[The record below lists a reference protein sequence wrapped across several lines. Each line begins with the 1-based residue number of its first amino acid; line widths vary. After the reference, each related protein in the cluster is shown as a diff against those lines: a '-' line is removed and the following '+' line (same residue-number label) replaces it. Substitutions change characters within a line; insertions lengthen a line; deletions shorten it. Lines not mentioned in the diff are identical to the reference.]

1 MRKSLAKKVF
11 VVGIFMAFVFALVL
25 AAAPPTMAGGQVASK
40 AAQKVVQTVV
50 VQGAGIIADI
60 PGVFVR
66 GGDKVNLE
74 YAAWYAE
81 IMSDASARYKADLVF
96 ALYGTKGYAGYM
108 ATVVQV
114 ERQYNMSKKTTVAQ
128 RLRNQ
133 RLRDQKMAIAKAY
146 FIGGVEAAKGRNAF
160 FPKLSYTTPQ
170 MYAEVGWG
178 AIKGGLNYDW
188 QVFDRLVGTAKNV
201 VTAPVNDKDYAP
213 GLWQTG
219 SVSSY
224 MWESDL
230 ANVLKLGGVITGAV
244 LPYQAGGVVLYGL
257 HRGSGAA
264 AAAMVGTLGH
274 GSQLLTVAAE
284 EAWRAFLAR

>member
-1 MRKSLAKKVF
+1 
-11 VVGIFMAFVFALVL
+11 MAR
-25 AAAPPTMAGGQVASK
+25 
-40 AAQKVVQTVV
+40 KVVQTVV
-50 VQGAGIIADI
+50 VQGVGIIADI

-66 GGDKVNLE
+66 GGDKVNLK
-74 YAAWYAE
+74 YAAWYAG
-81 IMSDASARYKADLVF
+81 IMSDASVRYKADLIF
-96 ALYGTKGYAGYM
+96 ALYGTKDYAGYM

-128 RLRNQ
+128 RLR
-133 RLRDQKMAIAKAY
+133 DQKMAIAKAY
-146 FIGGVEAAKGRNAF
+146 FLGGVEAAKGRNAF
-160 FPKLSYTTPQ
+160 FPKLSYTTPR
-170 MYAEVGWG
+170 MYTEVGWG

-188 QVFDRLVGTAKNV
+188 QVLDRLVGTAKNV
-201 VTAPVNDKDYAP
+201 VTAPVNDNDYAP

-219 SVSSY
+219 SISSY

-230 ANVLKLGGVITGAV
+230 ANVFKLGGVITGAV

-264 AAAMVGTLGH
+264 AAAMVGTLGQ